1 METDISSITFTVEA
15 FTYIAKYL
23 PSDNMLDLKCSHNEE
38 YYSWSKIIGDES
50 KQETTSQDMHNQ
62 NQTHNVTSTS
72 SCVQI
77 IPNPMLI
84 FKLLEAYKNKTLNDI
99 YTLSFPKDFKTYDT
113 PLVIEIHTKIPY
125 IAEIDKKRIY
135 LSHIP
140 MTEADR
146 VNLKLT
152 RLKETIIEPQRN
164 EIISLKTQ
172 MKTLNDSILPLQ
184 NSQQFDVKSE
194 MQALENKLNALETK
208 LTTSEGKLLSKL
220 DTEINALD
228 NKYARKTNA
237 EILTASVNSLTTG
250 ANNLLNKLN
259 VLETNCNARILA
271 LEKWRESDYNVRIM
285 ALEKWRDLEQQKP
298 KVGGNPILV
307 AKT

>member
-38 YYSWSKIIGDES
+38 YYSWSKIISEES
-50 KQETTSQDMHNQ
+50 KQETPSQDIPNQ
-62 NQTHNVTSTS
+62 NQNVTSTS

-113 PLVIEIHTKIPY
+113 ALVIEIHTKIPY

-164 EIISLKTQ
+164 EIINLKTQ

-184 NSQQFDVKSE
+184 NSQQFDIKSE
-194 MQALENKLNALETK
+194 MQALDAKFPQKSDILAVENKLNALETK
-208 LTTSEGKLLSKL
+208 LNALETKLITSEGKLLSKL
-220 DTEINALD
+220 EAEINTID
-228 NKYARKTNA
+228 NGYSRKTDA
-237 EILTASVNSLTTG
+237 ITLTTN
-250 ANNLLNKLN
+250 ANSLLNKVN
-259 VLETNCNARILA
+259 ALEAGYNARITT
-271 LEKWRESDYNVRIM
+271 LEKWKE
-285 ALEKWRDLEQQKP
+285 AEQKP
-298 KVGGNPILV
+298 KVGGTPILV
-307 AKT
+307 AKQ